1 MIHVTSRE
9 AGYTQNFQVSSLVR
23 VSLFHMRV
31 LGAFFSLQ
39 ACITYL
45 ADAAL
50 SLYSHVSYRIFLC
63 RNLVSN
69 SIQKG
74 G

>member
-9 AGYTQNFQVSSLVR
+9 AGYIQNFQVSSLVR

-31 LGAFFSLQ
+31 GAFFSLQ